1 MTEEQE
7 EAHAIRPLMN
17 ITLPCDRRIVHGAS
31 AVASPRPASRDV
43 HTGQEERDY
52 AENHAILVVR

>member
-17 ITLPCDRRIVHGAS
+17 ITLPCDRRLVVLLNAFI
-31 AVASPRPASRDV
+31 PNRDV
-43 HTGQEERDY
+43 HIGQEE
-52 AENHAILVVR
+52 